1 MELGPHRWLLGAKP
15 PKEQQT
21 GSDPI
26 DRVKLGSKR
35 HLVVDARGIP
45 LMIMVNGANRHDSMM
60 FEKCMVEIPAIEG
73 LPGRAR
79 KRPANRMRTKA
90 KTTSAAGPASNDE
103 TSPAGLHEEVSRAAK
118 SVMLLKAKGDHGQGG
133 VGRKDYR
140 CPKAQVTKCLLCC
153 RALPLLGSAAG
164 HAKQV
169 MCIQQGPGNLG
180 LALQPLAYRGGNALA
195 RFAA

>member
-1 MELGPHRWLLGAKP
+1 
-15 PKEQQT
+15 
-21 GSDPI
+21 
-26 DRVKLGSKR
+26 
-35 HLVVDARGIP
+35 
-45 LMIMVNGANRHDSMM
+45 MILVNGANRHDSMM
-60 FEKCMVEIPAIEG
+60 FEKCMVAIPAIEG

-79 KRPANRMRTKA
+79 KRPAKRMRTKA

-118 SVMLLKAKGDHGQGG
+118 SMMLLKAKGHHGPGG

-140 CPKAQVTKCLLCC
+140 CPKAQVTKCVLCC